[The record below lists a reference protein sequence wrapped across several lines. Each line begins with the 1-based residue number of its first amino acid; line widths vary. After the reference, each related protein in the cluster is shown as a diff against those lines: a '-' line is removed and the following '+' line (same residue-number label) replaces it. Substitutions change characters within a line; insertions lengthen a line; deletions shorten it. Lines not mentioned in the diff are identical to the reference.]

1 MAMVPVDTWALGC
14 LILIWT
20 WNILFVSFYGLS
32 MKNGEGGR
40 GRGRSVGKE
49 QRSKQKERWRTGK
62 GTWKWEK
69 VIMYCNY
76 FLST

>member
-32 MKNGEGGR
+32 MKKVGGGGEGVWGKSR
-40 GRGRSVGKE
+40 GADRKRGGEPGKALG
-49 QRSKQKERWRTGK
+49 SGK
-62 GTWKWEK
+62 RLSCI
-69 VIMYCNY
+69 VII
-76 FLST
+76 S